1 MAVTRIT
8 SFAAA
13 TNALAGTTP
22 TRLFKVRVQLNPA
35 ATVTSFLQLFDNAA
49 PTLGTTT
56 PNDVW
61 EVTLPANAA
70 GGIKQTQTFVIPN
83 GGKRY
88 ATALSVGCT
97 TTYNGATGAT
107 THAPLSVD
115 LYWETG
121 S

>member
-1 MAVTRIT
+1 MAVTRLT

-13 TNALAGTTP
+13 ANALAGSVP
-22 TRLFKVRVQLNPA
+22 TRVSKIRIQLNPA
-35 ATVTSFLQLFDNAA
+35 ATVTSFLQLFDAAA

-56 PNDVW
+56 PNDVL
-61 EVTLPANAA
+61 EVPLPANAA
-70 GGIKQTQTFVIPN
+70 LGIKQTHVVVFPG
-83 GGKRY
+83 GGKRF

-107 THAPLSVD
+107 THAPLSID
-115 LYWETG
+115 IYWEPG